1 MNLIVFD
8 VDGTL
13 LNSTGVDDECYEKA
27 LLRAHNI
34 TLDGFNWA
42 EFTDVTDQGVTEDIL
57 NNTFGRKASTEEIWE
72 VEKAMGE
79 LVAEEAK
86 NSPEKF
92 NLAPGIRNFIEIIRS
107 KKELGFSLATG
118 AWEGSARAK
127 LSYLKDIL
135 DLEKIPW
142 QHASQIRRRAD
153 IVRTSVEKAKTYYGV
168 SEFDSITAFG
178 DGKWDY
184 LTAKELEIG
193 FVGVNLNQSDKLSAY
208 SDEKVI
214 SSYFELMEIKI

>member
-34 TLDGFNWA
+34 SIEGFNWA
-42 EFTDVTDQGVTEDIL
+42 DFKDVTDQGVTEDIL
-57 NNTFGRKASTEEIWE
+57 RKEFGRAATENEVLQ

-79 LVAEEAK
+79 FVSEQAK
-86 NSPEKF
+86 TNPEKF
-92 NLAPGIRNFIEIIRS
+92 DSAPGVRNFIEVIRS
-107 KKELGFSLATG
+107 KKDIGFCLATG

-127 LSYLKDIL
+127 LSYLSDLL

-153 IVRTSVEKAKTYYGV
+153 IVRASVEKAKTFYGV
-168 SEFDSITAFG
+168 SQFDSITAFG

-184 LTAKELEIG
+184 LTAKELEIE
-193 FVGVNLNQSDKLSAY
+193 FVGVNLNNSKKLDEY
-208 SDEKVI
+208 SDAKVI
-214 SSYFELMEIKI
+214 RSYYTLLKLDF